1 MEIEKKGR
9 EEITGKAILFRA
21 TNEKALLITII
32 IIKYENFCMTIII
45 LLFRIWRCTDYNNIP
60 KIANPDLPRS
70 QVKYEYLFFVA

>member
-1 MEIEKKGR
+1 MEIEKTGR
-9 EEITGKAILFRA
+9 EEITGKAILSRA
-21 TNEKALLITII
+21 TNEKALLITTI

-70 QVKYEYLFFVA
+70 QVKYEYLYFLS